1 MQQFGGTREILC
13 ERARIVNRDA
23 DLGDA
28 MRTLNLLVPSKNPA
42 TMLKQPVRIFISGAP
57 DALYFLPI
65 RGISQSFCRVA
76 HAVGGTRPTEE

>member
-28 MRTLNLLVPSKNPA
+28 T
-42 TMLKQPVRIFISGAP
+42 Q
-57 DALYFLPI
+57 
-65 RGISQSFCRVA
+65 
-76 HAVGGTRPTEE
+76 